1 MTPPKVQRSTRSI
14 TLVHHGP
21 PLFLFQSMST
31 PSAFSHFLRS
41 YAYTPRT
48 SLSLKRKHSPEN
60 NDCLPVTAR
69 KPRFSK
75 NTSQHGSRAK
85 SKRRSESVIT
95 NQQQVLTGESS
106 IYFTPSGKGVST
118 DSRRRKGPR
127 KLLDAVEIAVKSAS
141 TVPPLS
147 THDESLEVSKRMKK
161 KRKLESANAHH
172 RELPAK
178 DEGPMEPSEAEIKIP
193 LTKCYLPTPTPDE
206 VRSTLQT
213 LTLPTPSSRPRKCCK
228 VVPATVSLH
237 QSQTALSSKSKAT
250 SKVATQK
257 MDVIHRISPDSTT
270 LVTSKYFSNET
281 RSGKSWVPSSLPSED
296 LFAHK
301 NMSAF
306 PTYHQDLFND
316 LIGYIAN
323 AKPIL
328 IQAAVSDNPW
338 QLLIAVKLLN
348 VTTGRYAI
356 PVFWKLMD
364 RWPTPRD
371 MIEAD
376 NDEVVNIL
384 RPLGLYNKRA
394 AWLKEISQRYIDDPP
409 TDVLRPSKCRLEI
422 PARLKITAPTYVN
435 PRKRKNHGSPQT
447 ARKTTISYPP
457 TSVSHY
463 PGVGR
468 YALDSYRIFCTSHES
483 EEWKQVMPEDKE
495 LIRYLRWK
503 WAYEERKIW
512 YPDGVGVVKD
522 VDIPYL
528 LILVDELMDQL
539 EPDEFWGPTDFIS
552 G

>member
-1 MTPPKVQRSTRSI
+1 
-14 TLVHHGP
+14 
-21 PLFLFQSMST
+21 MST
-31 PSAFSHFLRS
+31 FSQFLRS
-41 YAYTPRT
+41 YAYTPQT
-48 SLSLKRKHSPEN
+48 SSLLKRKPLPEN
-60 NDCLPVTAR
+60 HDCLPVTAGKSR
-69 KPRFSK
+69 ASK
-75 NTSQHGSRAK
+75 STSHHVSHAK
-85 SKRRSESVIT
+85 SKRRRSESVTT
-95 NQQQVLTGESS
+95 NQQRAPTGESS
-106 IYFTPSGKGVST
+106 IYFTPSAKGVST
-118 DSRRRKGPR
+118 DDFTRKGPR
-127 KLLDAVEIAVKSAS
+127 KLLDEVEIVVKSAS

-147 THDESLEVSKRMKK
+147 VHNDSLEVSKRTKK
-161 KRKLESANAHH
+161 KRKLEPVDAYH
-172 RELPAK
+172 RELPAM
-178 DEGPMEPSEAEIKIP
+178 DESSLEPSEAEMKIP
-193 LTKCYLPTPTPDE
+193 LTKSCYQTPMPDE
-206 VRSTLQT
+206 ARSTLQT
-213 LTLPTPSSRPRKCCK
+213 LTFPTPSSRPRKRRK
-228 VVPATVSLH
+228 VVPSTVSLH
-237 QSQTALSSKSKAT
+237 QSTALSSKSMAT
-250 SKVATQK
+250 SKVVTQQT
-257 MDVIHRISPDSTT
+257 DVMHRTCPDPITP
-270 LVTSKYFSNET
+270 VTSKYFSKVT
-281 RSGKSWVPSSLPSED
+281 QSGKSWVPSFLPSED
-296 LFAHK
+296 LFTHE
-301 NMSAF
+301 NMPAF
-306 PTYHQDLFND
+306 PTYRQDLFND
-316 LIGYIAN
+316 LIGYIEN

-376 NDEVVNIL
+376 HDELVNIL

-394 AWLKEISQRYIDDPP
+394 AWMKEISQEYINDPP

-422 PARLKITAPTYVN
+422 PARFKITAPSYVN
-435 PRKRKNHGSPQT
+435 PRKRKHYGSPQT
-447 ARKTTISYPP
+447 ARKTTIPYPP
-457 TSVSHY
+457 TPVSHY

-512 YPDGVGVVKD
+512 YPDGVGVVKG

-528 LILVDELMDQL
+528 LILVDELMEQL